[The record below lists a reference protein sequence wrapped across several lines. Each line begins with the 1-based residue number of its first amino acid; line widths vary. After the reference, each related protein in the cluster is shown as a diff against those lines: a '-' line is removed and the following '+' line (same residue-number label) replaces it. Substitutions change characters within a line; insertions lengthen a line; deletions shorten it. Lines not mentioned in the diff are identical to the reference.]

1 MSMAENLLKVAKE
14 GGFKK
19 GDWDYKTHDE
29 FGMGHASYWLGNDE
43 KGIMIM
49 KDPKFYSVIVF
60 EGIVPVLTE
69 MNGAAKELFEI
80 IGGCKD
86 EA

>member
-1 MSMAENLLKVAKE
+1 MSIAENLLKVAKN

-43 KGIMIM
+43 NGIMIM
-49 KDPKFYSVIVF
+49 RDPKFYSVIIFMGVIPIRQ
-60 EGIVPVLTE
+60 EI
-69 MNGAAKELFEI
+69 NGAAKELFEI
-80 IGGCKD
+80 IGGLK
-86 EA
+86 